1 MVVVGGGDTGADCVG
16 TARRQGAL
24 AITQVDRP
32 RAAAGALRRQP
43 LAALAADPPHR
54 LFPRRGLHP
63 GLGRF
68 DENEILGDAAGRVRA
83 LRCVRVEWGA
93 VDTAGRRS
101 FKEVPGSGFELK
113 ADLVVFAM
121 GFVHTEH
128 SALVTDFGLELN
140 PGACLLTDADLMT
153 SAPGVFAAGDCV
165 LGARLIVTA
174 IDQGRRA
181 AAAADRYLRT
191 K

>member
-1 MVVVGGGDTGADCVG
+1 MWGISTK
-16 TARRQGAL
+16 
-24 AITQVDRP
+24 
-32 RAAAGALRRQP
+32 
-43 LAALAADPPHR
+43 
-54 LFPRRGLHP
+54 
-63 GLGRF
+63 
-68 DENEILGDAAGRVRA
+68 EILGDAAGRVRA
-83 LRCVRVEWGA
+83 LRCVRVAWGA
-93 VDTAGRRS
+93 ADASGRRS
-101 FKEVPGSGFELK
+101 FQEVPGSGFELP

-140 PGACLLTDADLMT
+140 PGACLLTDPDLMT

-181 AAAADRYLRT
+181 AAAADRWLRE
-191 K
+191 KQPGNARFKGRS